1 MKHIDSLTRLRLKI
15 VGGYVSLIALFIVAS
30 VIVVCKSGNLEE
42 NSKRYS
48 ENIDR
53 RALSEGAFL
62 QLFDLTQLGGQ
73 AAILD
78 STKIAAYEKKE
89 KRVMMT
95 LGSMIMT
102 IPDTALVRRV
112 KEIKQLVSEKKGYL
126 LAIHQNLEQLRDVS
140 GLMQQ
145 KMPQIIRQANRARQQ
160 TDRIL
165 TSLATDIQ
173 QSQERSANQLFLYM
187 EDLVRKESLINEKI
201 TQLASEFNAED
212 SQMRKLA
219 T

>member
-1 MKHIDSLTRLRLKI
+1 MKHIDSLTRLRLKT
-15 VGGYVSLIALFIVAS
+15 VGGYVSLMALFIIAS

-95 LGSMIMT
+95 LDSMIMT
-102 IPDTALVRRV
+102 IPDTAQVRRV
-112 KEIKQLVSEKKGYL
+112 KEIKQLVSEKK
-126 LAIHQNLEQLRDVS
+126 ANAKTEAEN
-140 GLMQQ
+140 QQ
-145 KMPQIIRQANRARQQ
+145 ALNRARQQ

-165 TSLATDIQ
+165 TSFASDIQ
-173 QSQERSANQLFLYM
+173 QTFPKKRGKSVWLHRNHAPFL
-187 EDLVRKESLINEKI
+187 R
-201 TQLASEFNAED
+201 
-212 SQMRKLA
+212 
-219 T
+219 